1 MVVIPARDNSTLE
14 PLGIY
19 FLLFSSKAAAR
30 AYLDRTIS
38 LLELVRSNE
47 FTRHHRAIKIEE
59 DADAIR
65 RSFTLVPTAGHLSLR
80 LLEPP
85 FNPGLQWMINVG
97 GPAALVARQ
106 SKTQHIVLFTTDRG
120 YIKPFELAMAIT
132 EDGKRRNLHWRL
144 AGNAPG
150 DAIAKLEPN
159 ALAQKNN
166 NCEDVAANHR
176 VSSTYRGPARY
187 TISFKDSNEARRFVR
202 EWHQRPFSQSRQRSP
217 EPGDEAPPIIHADI
231 LW

>member
-1 MVVIPARDNSTLE
+1 M
-14 PLGIY
+14 Y

-38 LLELVRSNE
+38 LVELVRTNE
-47 FTRHHRAIKIEE
+47 FTRHHRALRTEE
-59 DADAIR
+59 DADAIQR
-65 RSFTLVPTAGHLSLR
+65 NFTLVPTAGHLSLR

-85 FNPGLQWMINVG
+85 FDPGLQWMINVG

-106 SKTQHIVLFTTDRG
+106 SKTQHIVLFTTDRS
-120 YIKPFELAMAIT
+120 YISSFELATAIA

-144 AGNAPG
+144 AGSARRG
-150 DAIAKLEPN
+150 AIAKLELN
-159 ALAQKNN
+159 ALAQKNDN
-166 NCEDVAANHR
+166 SEDVAVNHR

-202 EWHQRPFSQSRQRSP
+202 EWHRRPFPRLRQRPR
-217 EPGDEAPPIIHADI
+217 EPGDEAPPIIHAEV